1 MIHTANVA
9 IKVIMHVSLRAQ
21 NKGSM
26 PFSPRFHF
34 FRWRSKILL
43 TKTARMLPYF
53 QTRRDR
59 INGRAVEAAVARGG
73 FSLFNNQIN
82 SLDFFSWGSVQES
95 TVNLGSPQPC
105 YMSVCTERAWP
116 ISCTGNLDGRSALD
130 SSFPCG
136 PSKLDA
142 AQSQAPKWA
151 WSSLSP
157 SPPDAGFSDGSVAWE
172 EILDAQQRV
181 PTQESIRVAARF
193 RPLSLLE
200 RETGE
205 DETLCV
211 KFGRDGQSCTLRM
224 QKTHGICDFP
234 FAYDHL
240 FQPEASQ
247 YDVYRA
253 VAQPIV
259 EGVIHGY
266 NGAILAYGQTGS
278 GKTHTMFGPF
288 ATQAFVDSCD
298 FDSHSLG
305 IIPRALQE
313 LVDYAE
319 NTDGLVQL
327 RASYV
332 EIYNENVLD
341 LLSPLGGVTSG
352 DMPSTAVMREQ
363 AKDLFLPT
371 VTETP
376 FNSVREAMEVMRHQ
390 AETKMNRHSSRSH
403 AVFIVTVVN
412 RVDQSRQKFGQ
423 LYLVDLAGSERVI
436 KTAVAGTHL
445 VEAKNINK
453 SLLALGQVIFALAHK
468 QKHVP
473 YRDSKLTQL
482 LRNCLGGNARTA
494 VLITVSPH
502 RDNAGESLSSL
513 RFGARAS
520 LVENAATENVAENV
534 HELKRLLEHARQ
546 DLAELRASNRRLQ
559 AELSVRSAPLGG
571 HDGPPSQKCLAV
583 WELLPSLV
591 CPLTRGIM
599 REPVLAS
606 DGWSHERRA
615 LEKHIAR
622 AGRIMPVS
630 PVTGQRLSTRLF
642 TPNLLVRQ
650 LVRQYLPDLGP
661 LEEPLPV
668 IQRLHIWHVQL
679 ILSFLDFRSL
689 ARCEAAWPSFRAMAE
704 DKVWGQLLQRDYP
717 DCDVEL
723 LAARSTY
730 REEAV
735 KAAAHKPAAGG
746 PKDKADGARRG
757 LRTFQPGS
765 SL

>member
-1 MIHTANVA
+1 
-9 IKVIMHVSLRAQ
+9 
-21 NKGSM
+21 
-26 PFSPRFHF
+26 
-34 FRWRSKILL
+34 
-43 TKTARMLPYF
+43 
-53 QTRRDR
+53 
-59 INGRAVEAAVARGG
+59 
-73 FSLFNNQIN
+73 
-82 SLDFFSWGSVQES
+82 
-95 TVNLGSPQPC
+95 
-105 YMSVCTERAWP
+105 
-116 ISCTGNLDGRSALD
+116 
-130 SSFPCG
+130 
-136 PSKLDA
+136 
-142 AQSQAPKWA
+142 
-151 WSSLSP
+151 
-157 SPPDAGFSDGSVAWE
+157 VAWE
-172 EILDAQQRV
+172 EILDVQQRV

-211 KFGRDGQSCTLRM
+211 KFGRDGQSCTLQM

-376 FNSVREAMEVMRHQ
+376 FNSVREAMEVMRLGNRKRHQ

-606 DGWSHERRA
+606 DGWSYERRA

-757 LRTFQPGS
+757 LRLFQPGS